1 MKRGRFWLISG
12 LLLIAAALCLI
23 GYNLLDAKRADE
35 ASAQILRQIEP
46 QIDPD
51 PIPFEGRPVESN
63 PEQTEYPDYAADP
76 NVQMPTAELDGSR
89 YIGALRTGSTVTFT
103 DMDGNTFTY
112 EITEIENLDP
122 KQVREMVT
130 GEWDL
135 TLFTCTLG
143 NESRIA
149 VRCDRLE

>member
-23 GYNLLDAKRADE
+23 GYDLLDAKRADE
-35 ASAQILRQIEP
+35 ASAKILRQIEP

-51 PIPFEGRPVESN
+51 P
-63 PEQTEYPDYAADP
+63 
-76 NVQMPTAELDGSR
+76 
-89 YIGALRTGSTVTFT
+89 
-103 DMDGNTFTY
+103 
-112 EITEIENLDP
+112 
-122 KQVREMVT
+122 KQVKEMVT